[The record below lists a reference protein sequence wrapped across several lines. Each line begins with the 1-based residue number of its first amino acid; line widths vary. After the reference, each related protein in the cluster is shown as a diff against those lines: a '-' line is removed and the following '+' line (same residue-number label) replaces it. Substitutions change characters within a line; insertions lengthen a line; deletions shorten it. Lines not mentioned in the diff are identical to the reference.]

1 MTFTSNKTLYYVLR
15 AGLVLLGAYL
25 VSLSLFSL
33 LLPDVLYSE
42 AGRSSWP
49 NRLDA
54 ALMLYGLLLIV
65 PHRWLNQPLVFPF
78 ALLVFALG
86 IVWAAYVSISGL
98 IGLVRGQQSW
108 FSLPAL
114 IIFLLLALL
123 APVALMMHRRLNT
136 KKRETLP

>member
-1 MTFTSNKTLYYVLR
+1 MTFTSNKTLYYVVR

-78 ALLVFALG
+78 AVLVFALG
-86 IVWAAYVSISGL
+86 IVWAAYVCISGF

-108 FSLPAL
+108 LSLPGL
-114 IIFLLLALL
+114 IIFMLLALL
-123 APVALMMHRRLNT
+123 APVALMMHRR
-136 KKRETLP
+136 RVR